1 LVQIQN
7 AHAKLCLSVFSLLLL
22 GIVTYSGAFMKEGHA
37 ASGTHIVAA
46 GDWGCSKN
54 TEETV
59 KLAQSMNP
67 QLLLALGDY
76 SYEKT
81 ATCWLDLIKPVDSI
95 TKINFGNHE
104 DSDNLINAYSN
115 HFGLS
120 KQFYSYDVHNVH
132 VLTMSTE
139 EKFETDSE
147 QYSFVVNDLRN
158 AANNPDIKWIIISMH
173 YPFYASPNTC
183 KESDCAGNEEYRD
196 MYHPLFDK
204 YGVDL
209 VLQGHVH
216 NYQRSYPLNFNQE
229 SSSKPLITS
238 TSKANYENP
247 NGVSF
252 AIDGTGGVNFH

>member
-1 LVQIQN
+1 MIQIQY
-7 AHAKLCLSVFSLLLL
+7 AHAKLFLSIFSLLLL
-22 GIVTYSGAFMKEGHA
+22 GLVTYSGTFMKESYA

-104 DSDNLINAYSN
+104 DSDNLINAYLN

-120 KQFYSYDVHNVH
+120 KQFYSYDIHNVH

-139 EKFETDSE
+139 EKF
-147 QYSFVVNDLRN
+147 
-158 AANNPDIKWIIISMH
+158 
-173 YPFYASPNTC
+173 
-183 KESDCAGNEEYRD
+183 
-196 MYHPLFDK
+196 
-204 YGVDL
+204 
-209 VLQGHVH
+209 
-216 NYQRSYPLNFNQE
+216 
-229 SSSKPLITS
+229 
-238 TSKANYENP
+238 
-247 NGVSF
+247 
-252 AIDGTGGVNFH
+252 